1 MDLLRQPILVR
12 CGSVNGRPTY
22 KDYGMQYAEVVDSN
36 GLILKAGYMPSG
48 FREYDNILRGDESAN
63 PGEYAGYV
71 TPQIRDNPDVGLE
84 ATGGYP
90 GHY

>member
-1 MDLLRQPILVR
+1 MDILKQQILVR

-48 FREYDNILRGDESAN
+48 FREYDDKQRIPLD
-63 PGEYAGYV
+63 YAGHV
-71 TPQIRDNPDVGLE
+71 PPHIRDNPDVGLE

-90 GHY
+90 GNY